1 MPLCRVINSLCFCVF
16 FLEPSTLLHIR
27 NLKSCSMGCLSLI
40 VDWYTCHLLVL
51 QVRRLNLTCMSLTLV
66 KCNAIQFC
74 AKMLS
79 LIFVYNVDSF
89 IIGCCYG
96 ITFICY
102 CPGIILNILILL
114 FCYFQLLSPTLWW
127 TPSGWSRPGC
137 SWRKSRCTDHFFY
150 LVCIRFI

>member
-1 MPLCRVINSLCFCVF
+1 MPLCRVLNSLCFCVFF
-16 FLEPSTLLHIR
+16 FLEPSTLLHTR

-51 QVRRLNLTCMSLTLV
+51 QVRLLNLTCVSLTLV
-66 KCNAIQFC
+66 KCNALQFC

-79 LIFVYNVDSF
+79 LIFVYHVDSF

-96 ITFICY
+96 ITFIYY

-114 FCYFQLLSPTLWW
+114 LFSAFVTNSLMNPIWMVKTRMQLE
-127 TPSGWSRPGC
+127 
-137 SWRKSRCTDHFFY
+137 KK
-150 LVCIRFI
+150 

>member
-1 MPLCRVINSLCFCVF
+1 MPLCRVINSLCFVLC

-51 QVRRLNLTCMSLTLV
+51 QVRRLNLTCVSLTLV

-74 AKMLS
+74 ANMLS
-79 LIFVYNVDSF
+79 LIFVYRVDSF

-114 FCYFQLLSPTLWW
+114 IFSFCYQLSDEPHLD
-127 TPSGWSRPGC
+127 GQDQDAAGE
-137 SWRKSRCTDHFFY
+137 K
-150 LVCIRFI
+150 VGVQFISSISCV